1 MSFALA
7 RKLQEEEDAALAAAL
22 MAQDAAPVSAG
33 QRQTVTTTG
42 PLPGERLASAAHKSC
57 QHMGR
62 NTAKKIEARF
72 CKGGQTLTL
81 ATLLML
87 FRSDQ
92 REEVLMLVDSGQRQR
107 VEAELVALTLD
118 FP

>member
-1 MSFALA
+1 
-7 RKLQEEEDAALAAAL
+7 
-22 MAQDAAPVSAG
+22 
-33 QRQTVTTTG
+33 
-42 PLPGERLASAAHKSC
+42 
-57 QHMGR
+57 MGR

-107 VEAELVALTLD
+107 VEAELIALTLD